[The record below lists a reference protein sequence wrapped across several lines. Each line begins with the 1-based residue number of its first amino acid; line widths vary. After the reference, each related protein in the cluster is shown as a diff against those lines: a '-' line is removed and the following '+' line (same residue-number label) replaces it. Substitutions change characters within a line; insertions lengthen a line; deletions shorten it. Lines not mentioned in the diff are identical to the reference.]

1 MDSIYE
7 HVQDSNALHI
17 ILKSEAMSSKE
28 KRHKLMRKF
37 FHLVQ
42 IRNVPLPGN
51 ETGTKK
57 KSMIV
62 YISPKDSLQR
72 LLGDSV
78 VFDQYIE
85 SGTPDE
91 RYQGTLGDLTFFFH
105 ILIFFFLL
113 IHFSL

>member
-1 MDSIYE
+1 MDKIYE

-28 KRHKLMRKF
+28 KRHGLMQKF

-42 IRNVPLPGN
+42 IRNIPLPGN
-51 ETGTKK
+51 ETGTAK

-62 YISPKDSLQR
+62 YLSPKESLQR
-72 LLGDSV
+72 LLGDTV

-85 SGTPDE
+85 SDTPDK
-91 RYQGTLGDLTFFFH
+91 RYQGTLGDLT
-105 ILIFFFLL
+105 
-113 IHFSL
+113 SLFPTF

>member
-28 KRHKLMRKF
+28 KRDNLMCKMF
-37 FHLVQ
+37 DLVR
-42 IRNVPLPGN
+42 IRNIPLPGN
-51 ETGTKK
+51 ETGTTK
-57 KSMIV
+57 KSLIV
-62 YISPKDSLQR
+62 YISPKESLQR

-78 VFDQYIE
+78 VFSQYIE

-91 RYQGTLGDLTFFFH
+91 RYQGTLGDLTS
-105 ILIFFFLL
+105 IFSTLCSTSFEHL
-113 IHFSL
+113 HY